1 MGKEKDMPKKPRKN
15 TKKTTAKKLDSLNQT
30 HGKVDNHE
38 PQTLDQIW
46 GDTGLWKYD
55 TMDEEGYRDSLK
67 EMNKSDLQ
75 THATKVGVVPID
87 NREMLTNRL
96 IREFK
101 RFTSNYS
108 VPAKAAIKEKKISK
122 EAKKILSEGR

>member
-1 MGKEKDMPKKPRKN
+1 
-15 TKKTTAKKLDSLNQT
+15 
-30 HGKVDNHE
+30 
-38 PQTLDQIW
+38 
-46 GDTGLWKYD
+46 
-55 TMDEEGYRDSLK
+55 MDEEGYRDSLK